1 MLYVYYIFGKYIRKY
16 SYLKRYAIA
25 RTTHSLE
32 KLNAL
37 VNLKPFPHQ
46 QQPKNSSESAI
57 EAKNLYTL
65 NSKMW
70 NIYEPLLV
78 LLLLQAF
85 QKQTAAKPTV
95 PQYSNATLQLSRGI
109 QMAAYMDANANPCD
123 NFYNWACGRWSLN
136 HPAMAEKSKTSFV
149 RLLEDLYVSKCAAA
163 LQGSNSEGNNNSG
176 AAATDIY
183 LHNLLKAIFDSC
195 HDTQAIKTVGYA
207 PIWDALNFQVGWPLI
222 TDNVWFEDE
231 YDWLKLV
238 VLAKR
243 KFNVNVLIAFDV
255 VTDLQNAEKS
265 RIQLGAPALELS
277 KRDNYARYIEDKLQQ
292 FFPEMS
298 NAWAQEFAS
307 QVQQVEEQLAKAS
320 QNVTQDAA
328 PLERYVAELKA
339 SYGSFVDLS
348 RYLQLMFDRPINEKV
363 YETPKGYFKNLI
375 DVIRLTPKLT
385 LANYTL
391 WKVLDRFDLGG
402 SKEFCV
408 RKLID
413 LFPHELEYF
422 YYRNYEDVELY
433 QELQTMFHN
442 VKYNLNN
449 ELQSSRRFSWISP
462 KTLQNLREKLRSMRI
477 EVLQPQEHIAFFQG
491 GIKPTNMY
499 ADQYY
504 NNIINIMEWQN
515 EKQLLKLHQ
524 AAALLHVPQSSPSY
538 MLKLL
543 PTYNAQTNTIQFP
556 VVFLQPRFFWDTSY
570 PASIKYGTFGFLLS
584 QQIVHGLSEND
595 SEASQQKVWD
605 IVSELTFVKRSS
617 CFADQP
623 HYSAKEFRGKPV
635 NDRERLKK
643 AYIDN
648 GGLSLAYRLYEKW
661 THGKSEQDISLLPH
675 LPNKHIQQFF
685 LAYAQLFCA
694 DYADEVPEFV
704 DLPEALRVNGAVA
717 NLNEFGNAFECGV
730 EPTIKDKCVI
740 F

>member
-1 MLYVYYIFGKYIRKY
+1 
-16 SYLKRYAIA
+16 
-25 RTTHSLE
+25 
-32 KLNAL
+32 
-37 VNLKPFPHQ
+37 
-46 QQPKNSSESAI
+46 
-57 EAKNLYTL
+57 
-65 NSKMW
+65 MW
-70 NIYEPLLV
+70 NIYKHLLI
-78 LLLLQAF
+78 LLLLQAS
-85 QKQTAAKPTV
+85 QKPIVAKPTV
-95 PQYSNATLQLSRGI
+95 TQYNNATLQLSRGI
-109 QMAAYMDANANPCD
+109 QMAVYMNENVNPCD
-123 NFYNWACGRWSLN
+123 NFYDWACGRWSLN
-136 HPAMAEKSKTSFV
+136 HPATSGRNKTSFV
-149 RLLEDLYVSKCAAA
+149 GLLEDLYVSKCAAT
-163 LQGSNSEGNNNSG
+163 LQESNNENSNNNG
-176 AAATDIY
+176 AVATDIY
-183 LHNLLKAIFDSC
+183 LNNLLKAVFDSC
-195 HDTQAIKTVGYA
+195 HDTQTIKTVGYA

-222 TDNVWFEDE
+222 TDNDWFEDE

-243 KFNVNVLIAFDV
+243 KFNVDVFIAFDV

-265 RIQLGAPALELS
+265 RIQLGAPALALET
-277 KRDNYARYIEDKLQQ
+277 KANYARYIENKLQQ

-298 NAWAQEFAS
+298 NVWVQELAS
-307 QVQQVEEQLAKAS
+307 QVQQVEEQLGKAL
-320 QNVTQDAA
+320 QNVTQEVA

-363 YETPKGYFKNLI
+363 YETPKGYFKNLVDI
-375 DVIRLTPKLT
+375 IRLTPKLT

-413 LFPHELEYF
+413 FFPHEMEYF
-422 YYRNYEDVELY
+422 YNRNYEDTELF
-433 QELQTMFHN
+433 QELQTMFHAI
-442 VKYNLNN
+442 KYNLNN
-449 ELQSSRRFSWISP
+449 ELQTSPRFSWISP

-477 EVLQPQEHIAFFQG
+477 EVLQPQEHIGFFQG
-491 GIKPTNMY
+491 GIKPANMY

-504 NNIINIMEWQN
+504 NNIINILEWQN

-524 AAALLHVPQSSPSY
+524 AAALLHVPQSGPSY
-538 MLKLL
+538 KLKLL
-543 PTYNAQTNTIQFP
+543 PTYNTQTNNIQFP
-556 VVFLQPRFFWDTSY
+556 VIFLQSRFFWDTSY
-570 PASIKYGTFGFLLS
+570 PASIKYGTFGFILA
-584 QQIVHGLSEND
+584 QQIVRGLSEND
-595 SEASQQKVWD
+595 SEVSQQKVWD
-605 IVSELTFVKRSS
+605 IASELTFVKRSS

-623 HYSAKEFRGKPV
+623 HYSAKEFRGKNV

-643 AYIDN
+643 AFRDN

-661 THGKSEQDISLLPH
+661 TQGKSEQDIDVLPR
-675 LPNKHIQQFF
+675 LPKKHRQQFF

-694 DYADEVPEFV
+694 DYADELVEFG

-730 EPTIKDKCVI
+730 EYTMKDKCII